1 LPLSRRFEAFSA
13 DALVF
18 NANAV
23 PIGHGSIMNTV
34 ELLERIAAS
43 AAEFRAVRR
52 DIHGHPEIAFNER
65 RTAGIVARLLRE
77 WGIEVCEGLGKTGV
91 VGVIRAGDSTR
102 SIGLRADMDALP
114 IREASGAPHAS
125 VHDGLAH
132 ACGHDGHTAM
142 LLCAARYL
150 AETRRFSGTVHLIFQ
165 PAEEGRAGAR
175 AMIEDGLFEKYP
187 CDEIYALHNWPGL
200 PAGTIATRPGPIMAA
215 ADRFEIVV
223 RGTGGHAAQPHL
235 VSDTVLCAAQ
245 IVTSAHTLI
254 SRRVAP
260 SSNAVLS
267 ITRIEGG
274 SSHNVLPAEVRLTG
288 TVRSFDPAVQNK
300 IEASLREMV
309 DGIGKAGGCATQLEY
324 LRYYPATVN
333 DPQCAAHVLAAAR
346 ALFGTALLADSP
358 AATSEDFAFM
368 LEKVPGAY
376 VWLGQGRA
384 ASNPQLHDPA
394 YDFND
399 EVLPHGAALLA
410 ALAESRLAV
419 RHVLS

>member
-1 LPLSRRFEAFSA
+1 
-13 DALVF
+13 
-18 NANAV
+18 
-23 PIGHGSIMNTV
+23 MNTD
-34 ELLERIAAS
+34 LLARIAAI
-43 AAEFRAVRR
+43 AAEFRAIRQ
-52 DIHGHPEIAFNER
+52 DIHRHPEIAFNEQ
-65 RTAGIVARLLRE
+65 RTAGIVARLLRG
-77 WGIEVCEGLGKTGV
+77 WGIETHEGLGKTGV
-91 VGVIRAGDSTR
+91 VGVLKAGDSGR

-114 IREASGAPHAS
+114 IHEASGLAYAS
-125 VHDGLAH
+125 VHDGAAH
-132 ACGHDGHTAM
+132 SCGHDGHTAI

-175 AMIEDGLFEKYP
+175 AMIEDGLFEKHP
-187 CDEIYALHNWPGL
+187 CDEIYALHNWPAL

-245 IVTSAHTLI
+245 IVTAAHTVI
-254 SRRVAP
+254 SRRIDP
-260 SSNAVLS
+260 SANAVLS
-267 ITRIEGG
+267 ISRIQGG
-274 SSHNVLPAEVRLTG
+274 NAHNVLPSEVRLTG

-300 IEASLREMV
+300 IEASLREV
-309 DGIGKAGGCATQLEY
+309 VEGVGKAAGCSTQLDY
-324 LRYYPATVN
+324 IRYYPATVN
-333 DPQCAAHVLAAAR
+333 DARCAAHVLEAAR
-346 ALFGTALLADSP
+346 ALFGTALLADAP
-358 AATSEDFAFM
+358 AATAEDFAFM
-368 LEKVPGAY
+368 LQQVPGAY
-376 VWLGQGRA
+376 AWLGQGRA

-410 ALAESRLAV
+410 ALVESRLSA

>member
-1 LPLSRRFEAFSA
+1 
-13 DALVF
+13 
-18 NANAV
+18 
-23 PIGHGSIMNTV
+23 MNTV
-34 ELLERIAAS
+34 DLLARIAAI
-43 AAEFRAVRR
+43 AAGLRAVRQ
-52 DIHGHPEIAFNER
+52 DIHRHPEVAFNER

-77 WGIEVCEGLGKTGV
+77 WGIEVYEGLGKTGV
-91 VGVIRAGDSTR
+91 VGVIRAGDSPR

-114 IREASGAPHAS
+114 IREASGVAYAS
-125 VHDGLAH
+125 VHDGIAH
-132 ACGHDGHTAM
+132 SCGHDGHTTM

-150 AETRRFSGTVHLIFQ
+150 AETRRFSGTVRLIFQ

-175 AMIEDGLFEKYP
+175 AMIEDGLFEQHP
-187 CDEIYALHNWPGL
+187 CDEIYALHNWPAL
-200 PAGTIATRPGPIMAA
+200 PPGTIATRPGPIMAA

-254 SRRVAP
+254 SRRIDP
-260 SSNAVLS
+260 SANAVLS
-267 ITRIEGG
+267 ITRIQGG
-274 SSHNVLPAEVRLTG
+274 ASHNVLPSEVRLTG
-288 TVRSFDPAVQNK
+288 AVRSFDPSVQNK
-300 IEASLREMV
+300 IEASLREV
-309 DGIGKAGGCATQLEY
+309 VEGIGKAAGCSTELEY
-324 LRYYPATVN
+324 IRYYPPTVN
-333 DPQCAAHVLAAAR
+333 DAQCAAHVLEAAR

-358 AATSEDFAFM
+358 AATAEDFAFM
-368 LEKVPGAY
+368 LEEVPGAY
-376 VWLGQGRA
+376 VWLGQGRG

-410 ALAESRLAV
+410 ALVESRLTA

>member
-1 LPLSRRFEAFSA
+1 
-13 DALVF
+13 
-18 NANAV
+18 
-23 PIGHGSIMNTV
+23 MNTV
-34 ELLERIAAS
+34 DLLARITAIASELRV
-43 AAEFRAVRR
+43 VRQ
-52 DIHGHPEIAFNER
+52 DIHRHPELAFDER
-65 RTAGIVARLLRE
+65 RTAGIVTRFLRE
-77 WGIEVCEGLGKTGV
+77 WGIEVHEGFGQTGV
-91 VGVIRAGDSTR
+91 VGVIRAGDSPR

-114 IREASGAPHAS
+114 IREASGVAYAS
-125 VHDGLAH
+125 VHEGLAH
-132 ACGHDGHTAM
+132 SCGHDGHTTM

-150 AETRRFSGTVHLIFQ
+150 AETRQFSGTVRLIFQ

-175 AMIEDGLFEKYP
+175 AMIEDGLFEQHP
-187 CDEIYALHNWPGL
+187 CDEIYALHNWPAL

-235 VSDTVLCAAQ
+235 ASDTVLCAAQ
-245 IVTSAHTLI
+245 IITSAHTLI
-254 SRRVAP
+254 SRRVDP
-260 SSNAVLS
+260 SANAVLS
-267 ITRIEGG
+267 ITRIQGG
-274 SSHNVLPAEVRLTG
+274 SSHNALPGEVRLTG

-300 IEASLREMV
+300 IEASLRDV
-309 DGIGKAGGCATQLEY
+309 VAGIGKAAGCSTELEY
-324 LRYYPATVN
+324 IRYYPPTVN
-333 DPQCAAHVLAAAR
+333 DAQCAAYVLEAAR

-358 AATSEDFAFM
+358 AATAEDFAFM

-410 ALAESRLAV
+410 ALAESRLGAWQV
-419 RHVLS
+419 RS